1 MEDDKD
7 DTDPVATACAIVIP
21 TVFVAVVL
29 TIMWR
34 NGTLARA
41 FEKAMQGASEALK
54 AGEEAVNNN
63 NNNTSNTNNN
73 APQPDVDE
81 LQREIEAREKVRANV
96 REQTNGRESHR
107 GRTAGVGILVAEY
120 DDTNCKRLPDRIFRG
135 RSDRGSARALVL
147 QRGFFVRRELVSP
160 RQRCEEERG

>member
-54 AGEEAVNNN
+54 AGEETVNNNN

-73 APQPDVDE
+73 APQPDVEE
-81 LQREIEAREKVRANV
+81 LQREIEALKGEKARA
-96 REQTNGRESHR
+96 E
-107 GRTAGVGILVAEY
+107 
-120 DDTNCKRLPDRIFRG
+120 
-135 RSDRGSARALVL
+135 ARAL
-147 QRGFFVRRELVSP
+147 QREIEALK
-160 RQRCEEERG
+160 EEKARAEARALRVGAPGTRTGAAQHYPMV

>member
-63 NNNTSNTNNN
+63 NNNNTSNTNNN
-73 APQPDVDE
+73 APQPDVE
-81 LQREIEAREKVRANV
+81 ALRREIETLKGEKAR
-96 REQTNGRESHR
+96 
-107 GRTAGVGILVAEY
+107 AE
-120 DDTNCKRLPDRIFRG
+120 
-135 RSDRGSARALVL
+135 ARALRAGTPGTRTGAAQHYPV
-147 QRGFFVRRELVSP
+147 V
-160 RQRCEEERG
+160 

>member
-54 AGEEAVNNN
+54 AGEEAVNND
-63 NNNTSNTNNN
+63 NTSNTNNN
-73 APQPDVDE
+73 APQPDVEE
-81 LQREIEAREKVRANV
+81 LQREIEALKGEKARA
-96 REQTNGRESHR
+96 E
-107 GRTAGVGILVAEY
+107 
-120 DDTNCKRLPDRIFRG
+120 
-135 RSDRGSARALVL
+135 ARAL
-147 QRGFFVRRELVSP
+147 QREIEALK
-160 RQRCEEERG
+160 EEKARAEAMALRVGAPGTRTGAAQHYPMV

>member
-63 NNNTSNTNNN
+63 CLLYTS
-73 APQPDVDE
+73 P
-81 LQREIEAREKVRANV
+81 
-96 REQTNGRESHR
+96 
-107 GRTAGVGILVAEY
+107 
-120 DDTNCKRLPDRIFRG
+120 
-135 RSDRGSARALVL
+135 
-147 QRGFFVRRELVSP
+147 SP
-160 RQRCEEERG
+160 RDRSLSRMPSSA

>member
-63 NNNTSNTNNN
+63 NNTTTTSNTTNTN
-73 APQPDVDE
+73 APHPDVE
-81 LQREIEAREKVRANV
+81 ALQREVERLKGEKARAEARALQREIEALKEEKARA
-96 REQTNGRESHR
+96 E
-107 GRTAGVGILVAEY
+107 
-120 DDTNCKRLPDRIFRG
+120 
-135 RSDRGSARALVL
+135 ARALRVGAPGTRTGAA
-147 QRGFFVRRELVSP
+147 QQHYPMV
-160 RQRCEEERG
+160 

>member
-63 NNNTSNTNNN
+63 NNNNTSNTNNN
-73 APQPDVDE
+73 APQPDVE
-81 LQREIEAREKVRANV
+81 ALQREIEALKGEKARA
-96 REQTNGRESHR
+96 E
-107 GRTAGVGILVAEY
+107 
-120 DDTNCKRLPDRIFRG
+120 
-135 RSDRGSARALVL
+135 ARAL
-147 QRGFFVRRELVSP
+147 QREIEALK
-160 RQRCEEERG
+160 EEKARAEAMALRVGAPDTRTGAAQHYPMV

>member
-63 NNNTSNTNNN
+63 NNNNNTSNTNNN
-73 APQPDVDE
+73 APQPDVE
-81 LQREIEAREKVRANV
+81 ALQREIEALKGEKARA
-96 REQTNGRESHR
+96 E
-107 GRTAGVGILVAEY
+107 
-120 DDTNCKRLPDRIFRG
+120 
-135 RSDRGSARALVL
+135 ARAL
-147 QRGFFVRRELVSP
+147 QREIEALK
-160 RQRCEEERG
+160 EEKARAEAIALRVGAPGTRTGAAQHYPMV

>member
-54 AGEEAVNNN
+54 AGEEAVINNN

-73 APQPDVDE
+73 APQPDVE
-81 LQREIEAREKVRANV
+81 ALQREIEALKGEKARA
-96 REQTNGRESHR
+96 E
-107 GRTAGVGILVAEY
+107 
-120 DDTNCKRLPDRIFRG
+120 
-135 RSDRGSARALVL
+135 ARAL
-147 QRGFFVRRELVSP
+147 QREIEALK
-160 RQRCEEERG
+160 EEKARAEARALRVGAPGTRTGAAQHYPMV

>member
-63 NNNTSNTNNN
+63 NNNTTPTSNTTNTN
-73 APQPDVDE
+73 ALHPDVE
-81 LQREIEAREKVRANV
+81 ALQREVERLKGEKARAEARALQREIKSLKREKARA
-96 REQTNGRESHR
+96 E
-107 GRTAGVGILVAEY
+107 
-120 DDTNCKRLPDRIFRG
+120 
-135 RSDRGSARALVL
+135 ARALRAEAPGTRTGAAQQHYPMV
-147 QRGFFVRRELVSP
+147 
-160 RQRCEEERG
+160 

>member
-1 MEDDKD
+1 MEDED

-63 NNNTSNTNNN
+63 NNNNTSNTNNN

-81 LQREIEAREKVRANV
+81 LQREIEALKGEKARA
-96 REQTNGRESHR
+96 E
-107 GRTAGVGILVAEY
+107 
-120 DDTNCKRLPDRIFRG
+120 
-135 RSDRGSARALVL
+135 ARAL
-147 QRGFFVRRELVSP
+147 QREIEALK
-160 RQRCEEERG
+160 EEKARAEAIALRVGAPGTRTGAAQHYPTV

>member
-63 NNNTSNTNNN
+63 NNNNTSNTNNN
-73 APQPDVDE
+73 APQPDVE
-81 LQREIEAREKVRANV
+81 ALQREIEALKGEKARA
-96 REQTNGRESHR
+96 E
-107 GRTAGVGILVAEY
+107 
-120 DDTNCKRLPDRIFRG
+120 
-135 RSDRGSARALVL
+135 ARAL
-147 QRGFFVRRELVSP
+147 QREIEALK
-160 RQRCEEERG
+160 EEKARAEARALRVGAPGTRTGAAQHYPMV

>member
-41 FEKAMQGASEALK
+41 FEKVMQGASEALK

-73 APQPDVDE
+73 APQPDVE
-81 LQREIEAREKVRANV
+81 ALQREIEALKGEKA
-96 REQTNGRESHR
+96 
-107 GRTAGVGILVAEY
+107 RTEAIALRVGAPGTPTGAAQHYPMV
-120 DDTNCKRLPDRIFRG
+120 
-135 RSDRGSARALVL
+135 
-147 QRGFFVRRELVSP
+147 
-160 RQRCEEERG
+160 

>member
-63 NNNTSNTNNN
+63 NNNTTTTSNTTNTN
-73 APQPDVDE
+73 APHPDVE
-81 LQREIEAREKVRANV
+81 ALQREVERLKGEKARAEARALQREIEALKEEK
-96 REQTNGRESHR
+96 
-107 GRTAGVGILVAEY
+107 
-120 DDTNCKRLPDRIFRG
+120 
-135 RSDRGSARALVL
+135 ARAEAMALRVGAPGTPTGAA
-147 QRGFFVRRELVSP
+147 QHYPMV
-160 RQRCEEERG
+160 

>member
-63 NNNTSNTNNN
+63 NNNNNTSNTNNN
-73 APQPDVDE
+73 APQPDVEE
-81 LQREIEAREKVRANV
+81 LQREIEALKGEKARA
-96 REQTNGRESHR
+96 E
-107 GRTAGVGILVAEY
+107 
-120 DDTNCKRLPDRIFRG
+120 
-135 RSDRGSARALVL
+135 ARAL
-147 QRGFFVRRELVSP
+147 QREIEALK
-160 RQRCEEERG
+160 EEKARAEARALRVGAPGTRTGAAQHYPMV

>member
-1 MEDDKD
+1 MEDDNKD

-63 NNNTSNTNNN
+63 NNNTTTTSNTTNTN
-73 APQPDVDE
+73 APHPDVE
-81 LQREIEAREKVRANV
+81 ALQREVERLKGEKAR
-96 REQTNGRESHR
+96 
-107 GRTAGVGILVAEY
+107 AE
-120 DDTNCKRLPDRIFRG
+120 
-135 RSDRGSARALVL
+135 ARALRAEAPGTRNNTIPWCDVP
-147 QRGFFVRRELVSP
+147 E
-160 RQRCEEERG
+160 